1 MFVLVGDVVF
11 LGVFDSGMKSAPPGL
26 QCPDAGPGESSTDG
40 DIVDR
45 RTYMEI
51 DSDHTRHIESI
62 ELNQC
67 FEYFQIYRN
76 GKRNLTSYLDNVA
89 VPGLSFGLIF
99 VFLLNCF
106 FYFLLFVSVVVVVA
120 AAVTVAD

>member
-1 MFVLVGDVVF
+1 MPAVFVLVGDVVF

-40 DIVDR
+40 DIADH
-45 RTYMEI
+45 RTCMEI
-51 DSDHTRHIESI
+51 DSDHTRRIESI
-62 ELNQC
+62 EL
-67 FEYFQIYRN
+67 
-76 GKRNLTSYLDNVA
+76 DNVV

-99 VFLLNCF
+99 EFLLNCF
-106 FYFLLFVSVVVVVA
+106 VYFPLFVSVVVAA